1 MSFAL
6 TCFIH
11 LSLFN
16 FQGPFRR
23 PLFRGDFVILPH
35 RVPFVKTFSK
45 TFFAFF
51 FALLPV
57 HLRGRRLTTAL
68 TFYHPFPLLSR
79 AFREKMQKNP
89 EFRFFRQKSRDFGR
103 ISLKKPGQTT
113 WLFKT
118 SESCSG
124 LPAELIAETP
134 RLLQSEKA
142 RALPAGGP
150 SRARTLDQP
159 VMSR

>member
-57 HLRGRRLTTAL
+57 HLRGRRLTTDL
-68 TFYHPFPLLSR
+68 TLYNPFPLLSR
-79 AFREKMQKNP
+79 AFSKKNEKISNSEQSGKTGKIKQETKGHANEEKSGQKP
-89 EFRFFRQKSRDFGR
+89 
-103 ISLKKPGQTT
+103 
-113 WLFKT
+113 
-118 SESCSG
+118 
-124 LPAELIAETP
+124 
-134 RLLQSEKA
+134 
-142 RALPAGGP
+142 
-150 SRARTLDQP
+150 
-159 VMSR
+159 